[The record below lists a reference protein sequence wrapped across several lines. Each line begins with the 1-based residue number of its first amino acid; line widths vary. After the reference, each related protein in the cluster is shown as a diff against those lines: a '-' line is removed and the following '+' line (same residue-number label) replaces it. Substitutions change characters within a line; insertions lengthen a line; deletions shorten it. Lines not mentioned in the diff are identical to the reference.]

1 MRENTPSKT
10 AYRVALRRAAHQVLD
25 HPLVFEDPVALPIL
39 GANAEEL
46 VRGTRETSTSR
57 HMRAFM
63 AVRSRFAEDELAA
76 AIRSGATQYV
86 ILGAG
91 LDTYGYRNS
100 AGVRVFEVD
109 FPATQE
115 WKRGLLA
122 EAGIPVPE
130 SLTFV
135 PADFEHQT
143 LRDALARTIF
153 DPRAMTFFSWL
164 GVTPYL
170 TLEAMT
176 ATLGVVA
183 AMPPGSGVAF
193 DYAVERSALKW
204 MERLALDALAARV
217 AAAGEP
223 FRLFFTPEELARTLR
238 RIGFT
243 SLEDLDRHEIN
254 RRYFQNRTDGLTIAG
269 GLGRLMSA
277 KV

>member
-10 AYRVALRRAAHQVLD
+10 AYRVALRRAAHQLLD
-25 HPLVFEDPVALPIL
+25 HPRIFEDPVALPIL
-39 GANAEEL
+39 GPNAGDL
-46 VRGTRETSTSR
+46 VRNMPESATSR

-63 AVRSRFAEDELAA
+63 AVRSRFAEDELAS
-76 AIRSGATQYV
+76 AIGRGAVQYV

-122 EAGIPVPE
+122 AAGIPIPE

-143 LRDALARTIF
+143 LHDALSRTAF
-153 DPRAMTFFSWL
+153 DPHAMTFFSWL

-176 ATLGVVA
+176 ATLAVVA
-183 AMPPGSGVAF
+183 GMPAGSGVVF
-193 DYAVERSALKW
+193 DYAVERSALRW

-223 FRLFFTPEELARTLR
+223 FRLFFTPEELARMLR

-254 RRYFQNRTDGLTIAG
+254 RRYFEHRSDGLAIAG